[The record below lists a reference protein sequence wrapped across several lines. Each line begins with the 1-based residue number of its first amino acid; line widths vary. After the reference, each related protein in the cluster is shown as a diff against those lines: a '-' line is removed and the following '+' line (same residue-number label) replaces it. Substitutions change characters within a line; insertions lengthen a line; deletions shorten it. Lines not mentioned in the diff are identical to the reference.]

1 MFDQKRSFALK
12 PLKTWLEFHYTHFK
26 EKKRYRFIMRRAP
39 SFFRLKKRNNR
50 IGPNDQQQIDVDTEK
65 KVEMRNI
72 KRRQPNLLTDH
83 LRVRPVASELPDP
96 QI

>member
-1 MFDQKRSFALK
+1 MIIIYNDDNFATGFTTITILV
-12 PLKTWLEFHYTHFK
+12 
-26 EKKRYRFIMRRAP
+26 
-39 SFFRLKKRNNR
+39 NNR

-72 KRRQPNLLTDH
+72 KRRQQNLLTDH
-83 LRVRPVASELPDP
+83 LRVHPVASELPDP